1 MPRVCLL
8 KADRQGAKSGLNM
21 IQNIIDRRKRQHRW
35 LTVDVVAEP
44 TWHDNTC
51 GDTDQAERD
60 DREPQYDARKNISL
74 SEAVRWVE
82 AMPLPMTLYI
92 YDAGSGAF

>member
-1 MPRVCLL
+1 MLRNV
-8 KADRQGAKSGLNM
+8 
-21 IQNIIDRRKRQHRW
+21 IDRRKREFRW
-35 LTVDVVAEP
+35 LAVDVTAEP

-51 GDTDQAERD
+51 NDADQAERD
-60 DREPQYDARKNISL
+60 DGEPMYAARKNISL

-92 YDAGSGAF
+92 FDGESNAF